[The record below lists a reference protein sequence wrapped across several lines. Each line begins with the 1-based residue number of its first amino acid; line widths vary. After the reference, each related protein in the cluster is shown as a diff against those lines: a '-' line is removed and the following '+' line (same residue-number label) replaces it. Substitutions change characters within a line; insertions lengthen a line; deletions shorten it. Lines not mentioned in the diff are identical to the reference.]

1 MGKTYVRTKE
11 KKVREIRT
19 GKKTVYTDACRRA
32 AAGIVLFAA
41 AFLLLFAASFAD
53 GFAQWYTTRVYAF
66 FVKTLGRFFGIFAFS
81 ASEMLLYVCAVCLLW
96 QIVKAVYGCTA
107 GRRPGQALAAF
118 FSGLF
123 LAAAILFF
131 LYAAFCGV
139 NYHRTSFARESGL
152 EWEGA
157 TVEELREVCGHLTSE
172 VNLAG
177 AQVHRDEGGVM
188 RLTEDVS
195 SQSVRAMEKAA
206 LQYDC
211 LQGYYPQPN
220 ELAFSWIL
228 SVQKLT
234 GIYSPFTIEANYNG
248 DMTPY
253 NIPFSA
259 CHELAHLRGFMQEE
273 EANFIAFLAGTGA
286 DSPELNYSSY
296 LLGWIN
302 CTNALFQVDE
312 EAYREMYGELSEG
325 VKADL
330 AANSAFW
337 ERYDG
342 AVAEV
347 SDRINDT
354 YLKAN
359 GQADGVASYDRMVE
373 LILTYYRQQEE

>member
-1 MGKTYVRTKE
+1 
-11 KKVREIRT
+11 
-19 GKKTVYTDACRRA
+19 
-32 AAGIVLFAA
+32 
-41 AFLLLFAASFAD
+41 
-53 GFAQWYTTRVYAF
+53 
-66 FVKTLGRFFGIFAFS
+66 
-81 ASEMLLYVCAVCLLW
+81 
-96 QIVKAVYGCTA
+96 
-107 GRRPGQALAAF
+107 
-118 FSGLF
+118 
-123 LAAAILFF
+123 
-131 LYAAFCGV
+131 
-139 NYHRTSFARESGL
+139 
-152 EWEGA
+152 
-157 TVEELREVCGHLTSE
+157 
-172 VNLAG
+172 
-177 AQVHRDEGGVM
+177 
-188 RLTEDVS
+188 
-195 SQSVRAMEKAA
+195 
-206 LQYDC
+206 
-211 LQGYYPQPN
+211 
-220 ELAFSWIL
+220 
-228 SVQKLT
+228 
-234 GIYSPFTIEANYNG
+234 
-248 DMTPY
+248 MTPY

-312 EAYREMYGELSEG
+312 EAYRELYGELSEG

-359 GQADGVASYDRMVE
+359 GRADGVASYDRMVE

>member
-19 GKKTVYTDACRRA
+19 GKKTVYRDACRRA

-107 GRRPGQALAAF
+107 GRKPGQALAAF

-188 RLTEDVS
+188 R
-195 SQSVRAMEKAA
+195 KAA

-312 EAYREMYGELSEG
+312 EAYRELYGELSEG

>member
-1 MGKTYVRTKE
+1 M
-11 KKVREIRT
+11 
-19 GKKTVYTDACRRA
+19 
-32 AAGIVLFAA
+32 
-41 AFLLLFAASFAD
+41 
-53 GFAQWYTTRVYAF
+53 
-66 FVKTLGRFFGIFAFS
+66 
-81 ASEMLLYVCAVCLLW
+81 
-96 QIVKAVYGCTA
+96 
-107 GRRPGQALAAF
+107 
-118 FSGLF
+118 
-123 LAAAILFF
+123 
-131 LYAAFCGV
+131 
-139 NYHRTSFARESGL
+139 
-152 EWEGA
+152 
-157 TVEELREVCGHLTSE
+157 EELREVCGHLTSE

-312 EAYREMYGELSEG
+312 EAYRELYGELSEG
-325 VKADL
+325 GKGGSCRKQRL
-330 AANSAFW
+330 L
-337 ERYDG
+337 G
-342 AVAEV
+342 EV
-347 SDRINDT
+347 
-354 YLKAN
+354 
-359 GQADGVASYDRMVE
+359 
-373 LILTYYRQQEE
+373 

>member
-1 MGKTYVRTKE
+1 MRTKE

-19 GKKTVYTDACRRA
+19 GKKTVYRDACRRA
-32 AAGIVLFAA
+32 AAGTVLFAA
-41 AFLLLFAASFAD
+41 AFFLLFAASFAD

-81 ASEMLLYVCAVCLLW
+81 ASELLLYVCAVCLLW

-107 GRRPGQALAAF
+107 GRKPGQALAAF

-286 DSPELNYSSY
+286 DSPELSYSSY

-312 EAYREMYGELSEG
+312 EAYRELYGELSEG

-337 ERYDG
+337 EMYDG

>member
-11 KKVREIRT
+11 EKVREIRT
-19 GKKTVYTDACRRA
+19 GKKTVYRDACRRA
-32 AAGIVLFAA
+32 AAGTVLFAA

-177 AQVHRDEGGVM
+177 AQVHRDEEGVM

-312 EAYREMYGELSEG
+312 EAYRELYGELSEG